1 MQVSAA
7 IFAFSIACLAALV
20 LTPLVRRIAVFAG
33 WRDKPVEP
41 HKTHRAARPN
51 AGGIAL
57 LLALALALLGARAG
71 FEAISGRLD
80 TLLLAVVPGALL
92 VSAMGLLDDLRG
104 CRPLEKLLAQVVALA
119 LLHTGA
125 DVLGVGLLSGLP
137 WGLGLGIAVVVALW
151 MLGLTNAMNLI
162 DGIDGLAAGV
172 TVFSAFGL
180 VAVALSVGDPAAAV
194 LAAALT
200 GAALGFLRTNRAP
213 ARIYLGDSGSLLLGY
228 LLAVV
233 GAVLLARRPE
243 PMMALA
249 LLLLGWVPLLDTSF
263 AVLRRLRSRVSP
275 LQADRDHLHH
285 RIVARGVPA
294 GRAALLL
301 WSLQALAVV
310 AALAILAGANP
321 IAWLAGLVV
330 ATLPLARV
338 MRPFRVTRPVQAAA
352 PDASGRALEAHS
364 QAADPRA
371 A

>member
-1 MQVSAA
+1 MQLSSA
-7 IFAFSIACLAALV
+7 IFAFSVACLAALV
-20 LTPLVRRIAVFAG
+20 LTPLVRRAAVLAG
-33 WRDKPVEP
+33 WRDKPSEP

-57 LLALALALLGARAG
+57 LLSLALALYGARTG
-71 FEAISGRLD
+71 FEAIAGRLD
-80 TLLLAVVPGALL
+80 TLLLAVVPGAVL

-104 CRPLEKLLAQVVALA
+104 CRPGEKLLAQIVALA

-137 WGLGLGIAVVVALW
+137 WGLGLLVAFVVAMW

-172 TVFSAFGL
+172 SVFSGLGL
-180 VAVALSVGDPAAAV
+180 VAVALGVGDPAAAT

-233 GAVLLARRPE
+233 GAVVFAHRPE
-243 PMMALA
+243 PVMAVA
-249 LLLLGWVPLLDTSF
+249 LVLLGWVPLLDTTY
-263 AVLRRLRSRVSP
+263 AVLRRVRSRVSP
-275 LQADRDHLHH
+275 FQADRDHLHH
-285 RIVARGVPA
+285 RLVARGFSP
-294 GRAALLL
+294 GRAAFLL
-301 WSLQALAVV
+301 WALQGLAVA
-310 AALAILAGANP
+310 AALAILAGAS
-321 IAWLAGLVV
+321 ILMWSAAVIV

-338 MRPFRVTRPVQAAA
+338 MRPFRVTRPVEVTPSGQAATA
-352 PDASGRALEAHS
+352 IDPRSP
-364 QAADPRA
+364 AADPRA